1 MATSRHLRRAL
12 VAVAVL
18 LALAST
24 LGGAS
29 PPTSAQSAPAPEAS
43 QGAVPRARCG
53 PGSRPETGVQGQV
66 PRADRV
72 SGRNRQGYT
81 CNLQV
86 LGSFQG
92 AGAGVVSARYGHCVY
107 MGSFGTGLLGAPGVQ
122 VVDVSNPRAPRHV
135 RTLTSP
141 AMAAG
146 TWETLKVDERRGLLA
161 AVGTSVLVG
170 PLLFDIYDIK
180 ADCTAPRLL
189 NGVGGTP
196 LTAPIAV
203 LGHEGGFSPD
213 GRTYYATSA
222 TGWLTAIDVADP
234 TRPKVL
240 WGGSTGM
247 TNHGFSLSADGRT
260 MYGVTLF
267 PAGLQVLDVSTI
279 QDRSAYPQ
287 VRETS
292 TLTWPDGMLTQHTIP
307 IRQGATP
314 YLVVVDEGGGGSV
327 RIVDITR
334 PAEPKIVRRI
344 RLQINLPENAERRQ
358 EDVGGD
364 GLWGYE
370 AHYCTVDRATNPT
383 ALACGF
389 VQSGIRVFDIAS
401 VRSPREVAYFNP
413 PALGGGVTNLLEVPN
428 SPHALA
434 VVAPTLISQDSPT
447 LQTILGAVRQDMST
461 DWCMSPPWFVGTD
474 QLWSTCA
481 DTGLTTMRFT
491 NGAWRRP

>member
-1 MATSRHLRRAL
+1 VAL
-12 VAVAVL
+12 AVL
-18 LALAST
+18 VTLLST
-24 LGGAS
+24 VGGAS
-29 PPTSAQSAPAPEAS
+29 PPTSAQAATPEAAR
-43 QGAVPRARCG
+43 GAVPRARCG

-66 PRADRV
+66 PRADRT
-72 SGRNRQGYT
+72 SGRSRQGYT

-86 LGSFQG
+86 LGSFRG

-107 MGSFGTGLLGAPGVQ
+107 MGSFGTGILGAPGVQ
-122 VVDVSNPRAPRHV
+122 VLDVSDPRAPRHV

-146 TWETLKVDERRGLLA
+146 TWETLKVDEGRGLLA

-170 PLLFDIYDIK
+170 PLLFDVYDVK
-180 ADCTAPRLL
+180 ADCTNPRLL
-189 NGVGGTP
+189 NGLGGTP

-203 LGHEGGFSPD
+203 LGHEGDFSPD

-222 TGWLTAIDVADP
+222 SGWLTAIDVADP
-234 TRPKVL
+234 SRPRVL
-240 WGGSTGM
+240 WGGATGM
-247 TNHGFSLSADGRT
+247 TNHGLSLSADGRT
-260 MYGVTLF
+260 MYGVTLS
-267 PAGLQVLDVSTI
+267 PAGVQVLDVSTI

-287 VRETS
+287 VREVS
-292 TLTWPDGMLTQHTIP
+292 TLTWPDGLLTQHTIP
-307 IRQGATP
+307 ITQRGVP

-327 RIVDITR
+327 RIVDISD
-334 PAEPKIVRRI
+334 PAAPRIVRRI
-344 RLQINLPENAERRQ
+344 RLQINLPENQARRQ
-358 EDVGGD
+358 ADVGGD

-370 AHYCTVDRATNPT
+370 AHYCTVDRPRSPT

-389 VQSGIRVFDIAS
+389 VQSGIRVFDLRD
-401 VRSPREVAYFNP
+401 VRSPEEIAYFNP
-413 PALGGGVTNLLEVPN
+413 PALGGGAENLLTVPN

-434 VVAPTLISQDSPT
+434 VAAPTLISQDSPT
-447 LQTILGAVRQDMST
+447 LEDVLGAVRQDMST

-491 NGAWRRP
+491 NGAWKRP